1 MARQT
6 VNVTNETGLH
16 ARPAS
21 EFTKIA
27 SSVPCDVYLEK
38 DGKKANAKSILG
50 ILSLAIGKGNVVD
63 IITKVT
69 GKMQRLKTGGFC
81 EWADRITP

>member
-6 VNVTNETGLH
+6 VEVTNGSGLH

-27 SSVPCDVYLEK
+27 SSLKCEVFIEK
-38 DGKKANAKSILG
+38 DGKKMNAKSILG
-50 ILSLAIGKGNVVD
+50 VLSLAIVKDSKID
-63 IITKVT
+63 IITEGEGEEEGLEKLV
-69 GKMQRLKTGGFC
+69 KFVNELS
-81 EWADRITP
+81 E

>member
-50 ILSLAIGKGNVVD
+50 ILSLAIGKGNVVV
-63 IITKVT
+63 IITEGEEEDAALEKLVAYVNELT
-69 GKMQRLKTGGFC
+69 
-81 EWADRITP
+81 D

>member
-6 VNVTNETGLH
+6 VDVTNDTGLH

-27 SSVPCDVYLEK
+27 SSLKCEVFLEK
-38 DGKKANAKSILG
+38 DGRKINAKSILG
-50 ILSLAIGKGNVVD
+50 VLSLAITKDSKID
-63 IITKVT
+63 IITEGEGEEEGLEKLVKFVNELT
-69 GKMQRLKTGGFC
+69 
-81 EWADRITP
+81 D